1 MKKVAFCALSG
12 HSGHEA
18 GRQLLAQ
25 LYREETGQP
34 LPPIAVT
41 DRGKPYFVGSDLHF
55 SITHTKKHAFCVL
68 SDRNVGID
76 AEESDRNIRLE
87 LAEKILSPGEGSRFR
102 KAEDPRRALLT
113 FWVLKEAAAKCSGE
127 GLRGYPRDTDFSLDD
142 PRVTEMEGCLV
153 AIVTDEKQRTV

>member
-12 HSGHEA
+12 CSGHEA

-87 LAEKILSPGEGSRFR
+87 LAEKILSPGEESRFR